1 MITEVGP
8 GRIIGL
14 RPGEELTVVA
24 LSSTVQAETPTDPTT
39 TKRLRRFVQRNS
51 RGILFLLGE
60 RADDET
66 DLFVGSG
73 KEIESLARRKRRLR
87 IPDREFVKEIA
98 RALEQGGAQFEI
110 AQEAAEAL
118 VKKVIN
124 KVAENLPTQAR
135 TKNQGGAGGGRGGA
149 GGG

>member
-1 MITEVGP
+1 MTTEARP

-24 LSSTVQAETPTDPTT
+24 LSSTAQAETPTDPTT

-51 RGILFLLGE
+51 GGILFLLGG

-66 DLFVGSG
+66 DLFVDSG
-73 KEIESLARRKRRLR
+73 REIESLAKRKRRLK
-87 IPDREFVKEIA
+87 IPDREFAREIT
-98 RALEQGGAQFEI
+98 RVLEQGGAQFEM

-118 VKKVIN
+118 VKVIN
-124 KVAENLPTQAR
+124 KIGESLPPRPAR
-135 TKNQGGAGGGRGGA
+135 SKSPPRH
-149 GGG
+149 